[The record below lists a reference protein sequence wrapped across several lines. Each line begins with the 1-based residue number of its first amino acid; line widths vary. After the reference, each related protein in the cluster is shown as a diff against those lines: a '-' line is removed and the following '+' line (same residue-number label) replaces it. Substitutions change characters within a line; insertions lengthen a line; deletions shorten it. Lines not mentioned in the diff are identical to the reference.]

1 MAGKGRQP
9 YATFDTLQ
17 YPFSNPKIRPPDSLN
32 ELEKKVFRDLVAA
45 CPADQFRK
53 SDVGLLTRWAELS
66 VMAEQAAFEM
76 THNGRVTSDGK
87 VSPWFSIYTQ
97 ATKQLNG
104 LALRLRLGPQS
115 RASKAP
121 KSLPRELS
129 YYEEM
134 QLAEAESDDEAGDGA
149 DGGRH

>member
-1 MAGKGRQP
+1 MAGKGRSP
-9 YATFDTLQ
+9 YATFDVDSFDSPL
-17 YPFSNPKIRPPDSLN
+17 PRIRPPDCLS
-32 ELEKKVFRDLVAA
+32 ELEKRVFRALVSA

-53 SDVGLLTRWAELS
+53 SDVGLLARWSELS
-66 VMAEQAAFEM
+66 VMAQEAAFEM
-76 THNGRVTSDGK
+76 TTHGRVTPDGK

-121 KSLPRELS
+121 KTLPQEPS
-129 YYEEM
+129 YYDLMEDDDDD
-134 QLAEAESDDEAGDGA
+134 SDSA
-149 DGGRH
+149 DGERH

>member
-1 MAGKGRQP
+1 MAGKGRSP
-9 YATFDTLQ
+9 YATYDALP
-17 YPFSNPKIRPPDSLN
+17 YGVSAHRIRPPDSLN
-32 ELEKKVFRDLVAA
+32 ELEKKAFRDLVAS

-53 SDVGLLTRWAELS
+53 SDVGLLARWAELS
-66 VMAEQAAFEM
+66 VMAETAAFEM
-76 THNGRVTSDGK
+76 TAHGRVGPDGK
-87 VSPWFSIYTQ
+87 VSGWVSVYMQ
-97 ATKQLNG
+97 SVKQLSA

-134 QLAEAESDDEAGDGA
+134 QLAEEGSDDD
-149 DGGRH
+149 DNGGVYSGRS

>member
-9 YATFDTLQ
+9 YATYDVHSFDS
-17 YPFSNPKIRPPDSLN
+17 PNPRIRPPDSLS
-32 ELEKKVFRDLVAA
+32 ELEKRVFRALVSA

-53 SDVGLLTRWAELS
+53 SDIGLLARWSELS
-66 VMAEQAAFEM
+66 VMAQEAAFEM
-76 THNGRVTSDGK
+76 TTHGRVTPDGK

-134 QLAEAESDDEAGDGA
+134 QLAESDDDDADGA
-149 DGGRH
+149 FGGRS

>member
-1 MAGKGRQP
+1 MAAKGRSP
-9 YATFDTLQ
+9 YATYDVHSFDT
-17 YPFSNPKIRPPDSLN
+17 PNPRIRPPDSLS
-32 ELEKKVFRDLVAA
+32 ELEKKVFRDLVSA

-53 SDVGLLTRWAELS
+53 SDIGLLCRWAELS

-76 THNGRVTSDGK
+76 TTNGRVTPDGK

-121 KSLPRELS
+121 KSLPRAELS

-134 QLAEAESDDEAGDGA
+134 QLAESDDDDADGA

>member
-9 YATFDTLQ
+9 YATYGVHSFDS
-17 YPFSNPKIRPPDSLN
+17 PNPRIRPPDSLS
-32 ELEKKVFRDLVAA
+32 ELEKRVFRALVSA

-53 SDVGLLTRWAELS
+53 SDIGLLARWSELS
-66 VMAEQAAFEM
+66 VMAQEAAFEM
-76 THNGRVTSDGK
+76 TTHGRVTPDGK

-97 ATKQLNG
+97 ATKQLSG

-115 RASKAP
+115 RVAKAP
-121 KSLPRELS
+121 KTLPQEPS
-129 YYEEM
+129 YYDLME
-134 QLAEAESDDEAGDGA
+134 DDDDDGDSV

>member
-1 MAGKGRQP
+1 MPGKGRQP
-9 YATFDTLQ
+9 YVTYDVSPFDT
-17 YPFSNPKIRPPDSLN
+17 PTPRIRPPDCLSD
-32 ELEKKVFRDLVAA
+32 LEKRVFRDLLAA
-45 CPADQFRK
+45 CPAGQFRK
-53 SDVGLLTRWAELS
+53 SDVGLLARWAELS

-76 THNGRVTSDGK
+76 THNGRVTPDGK

-115 RASKAP
+115 RVAKAP
-121 KSLPRELS
+121 KTLPQEPS
-129 YYEEM
+129 YYDLME
-134 QLAEAESDDEAGDGA
+134 DDDDDGDSA

>member
-1 MAGKGRQP
+1 VPGKGRSP
-9 YATFDTLQ
+9 YVTIDLP
-17 YPFSNPKIRPPDSLN
+17 YDSPNRRIRPPDSLGD
-32 ELEKKVFRDLVAA
+32 LEKQVFRDLVAA

-53 SDVGLLTRWAELS
+53 SDVGLLARWSELS

-87 VSPWFSIYTQ
+87 VSPWLSIYTQ
-97 ATKQLNG
+97 AVKGLNG

-134 QLAEAESDDEAGDGA
+134 QLAESDDDDADGA
-149 DGGRH
+149 FGGRS

>member
-1 MAGKGRQP
+1 MAAKGRSP
-9 YATFDTLQ
+9 YATYDVHSFDT
-17 YPFSNPKIRPPDSLN
+17 PNPRIRPPDSLS
-32 ELEKKVFRDLVAA
+32 ELEKRVFRALVSA

-53 SDVGLLTRWAELS
+53 SDIGLLARWSELS
-66 VMAEQAAFEM
+66 VMAQEAAFEM
-76 THNGRVTSDGK
+76 TTHGRVTPDGK

-121 KSLPRELS
+121 KTLPQEPS
-129 YYEEM
+129 YYDLME
-134 QLAEAESDDEAGDGA
+134 DDDDDGDSA
-149 DGGRH
+149 DGERH

>member
-1 MAGKGRQP
+1 MAVKGRSP
-9 YATFDTLQ
+9 YATYDVHSFDT
-17 YPFSNPKIRPPDSLN
+17 PNPRIRPPDSLS
-32 ELEKKVFRDLVAA
+32 ELEKRVFRALVSA

-53 SDVGLLTRWAELS
+53 SDIGLLARWSELS
-66 VMAEQAAFEM
+66 VMAQEAAFEM
-76 THNGRVTSDGK
+76 TTHGRVTPDGK

-115 RASKAP
+115 RVAKAP
-121 KSLPRELS
+121 KTLPQEPS
-129 YYEEM
+129 YYDLME
-134 QLAEAESDDEAGDGA
+134 DDDDDGDSA

>member
-1 MAGKGRQP
+1 VPAKGRSP
-9 YATFDTLQ
+9 YATYDVHSFDT
-17 YPFSNPKIRPPDSLN
+17 PNPRIRPPDCLSD
-32 ELEKKVFRDLVAA
+32 LEKKVFRDLVAA
-45 CPADQFRK
+45 CPADQFRR
-53 SDVGLLTRWAELS
+53 SDVGLLCRWAELS

-76 THNGRVTSDGK
+76 TTHGK
-87 VSPWFSIYTQ
+87 VTPDGRPSPWLSVYMQ

-129 YYEEM
+129 YYEQME
-134 QLAEAESDDEAGDGA
+134 LEEADDDDADGA
-149 DGGRH
+149 DSGRH

>member
-1 MAGKGRQP
+1 MPGKGRQP
-9 YATFDTLQ
+9 YVTYDVSPFDT
-17 YPFSNPKIRPPDSLN
+17 PTPRIRPPDCLSD
-32 ELEKKVFRDLVAA
+32 LEKRVFRDLLAA
-45 CPADQFRK
+45 CPAGQFRK
-53 SDVGLLTRWAELS
+53 SDVGLLARWAELS

-76 THNGRVTSDGK
+76 THNGRVTPDGK

-97 ATKQLNG
+97 AVKGLNG

-134 QLAEAESDDEAGDGA
+134 QLAESDDDDA
-149 DGGRH
+149 DGVFGGRS

>member
-1 MAGKGRQP
+1 MAAKGRSP
-9 YATFDTLQ
+9 YATYDVSPFDT
-17 YPFSNPKIRPPDSLN
+17 PIPRIRPPDSLS
-32 ELEKKVFRDLVAA
+32 ELEKKVFRALVSA
-45 CPADQFRK
+45 CPADQFRR
-53 SDVGLLTRWAELS
+53 SDIGLLCRWSELS
-66 VMAEQAAFEM
+66 VMVEQAASEM
-76 THNGRVTSDGK
+76 THNGRVTPDGK

-121 KSLPRELS
+121 KTLPRELS

-134 QLAEAESDDEAGDGA
+134 QLAEAEGDDDDGDSA
-149 DGGRH
+149 DGERH

>member
-1 MAGKGRQP
+1 VPGKGRSP
-9 YATFDTLQ
+9 YATYDVHSFDT
-17 YPFSNPKIRPPDSLN
+17 PTPRIRPPNSLS
-32 ELEKKVFRDLVAA
+32 ELEKQVFRALVSA

-53 SDVGLLTRWAELS
+53 SDVGLLCRWCELS

-87 VSPWFSIYTQ
+87 VSPWLSIYMQ
-97 ATKQLNG
+97 AVKNLNG

-134 QLAEAESDDEAGDGA
+134 QLAESDDDDADGA
-149 DGGRH
+149 FGGRS

>member
-1 MAGKGRQP
+1 MAVKGRSP
-9 YATFDTLQ
+9 YATYDVHSFDT
-17 YPFSNPKIRPPDSLN
+17 PNPRIRPPDSLS
-32 ELEKKVFRDLVAA
+32 ELEKKVFRALVSA

-53 SDVGLLTRWAELS
+53 SDVGLLSRWAELS

-76 THNGRVTSDGK
+76 THNGRVTADGK

-121 KSLPRELS
+121 KTLPQEPS
-129 YYEEM
+129 YYDLME
-134 QLAEAESDDEAGDGA
+134 DDDDDGDSA

>member
-9 YATFDTLQ
+9 YATYDVHSFDS
-17 YPFSNPKIRPPDSLN
+17 PNPRIRPPDSLS
-32 ELEKKVFRDLVAA
+32 ELEKRVFRALVSA

-53 SDVGLLTRWAELS
+53 SDIGLLARWSELS
-66 VMAEQAAFEM
+66 VMAQEAAFEM
-76 THNGRVTSDGK
+76 TTHGRVTPDGK

-97 ATKQLNG
+97 ATKQLSG

-115 RASKAP
+115 RVAKAP
-121 KSLPRELS
+121 KTLPQEPS
-129 YYEEM
+129 YYDLME
-134 QLAEAESDDEAGDGA
+134 DDDDDGDSA

>member
-9 YATFDTLQ
+9 YATYDVHSFDT
-17 YPFSNPKIRPPDSLN
+17 PNPRIRPPDSLS
-32 ELEKKVFRDLVAA
+32 ELEKRVFRALVSA

-53 SDVGLLTRWAELS
+53 SDIGLLARWSELS
-66 VMAEQAAFEM
+66 VMAQEAAFEM
-76 THNGRVTSDGK
+76 TTHGRVTPDGK

-115 RASKAP
+115 RVAKAP
-121 KSLPRELS
+121 KTLPQEPS
-129 YYEEM
+129 YYDLME
-134 QLAEAESDDEAGDGA
+134 DDDDDGDSA

>member
-9 YATFDTLQ
+9 YATFDTLP
-17 YPFSNPKIRPPDSLN
+17 YGIPSHRIRPPDSLSD
-32 ELEKKVFRDLVAA
+32 LEKKVFRDLVSQ

-53 SDVGLLTRWAELS
+53 SDTGLLARWAELS

-87 VSPWFSIYTQ
+87 VSPWLSIYTQ
-97 ATKQLNG
+97 AIKGLNG

-121 KSLPRELS
+121 KTLPRELS
-129 YYEEM
+129 YYEQME
-134 QLAEAESDDEAGDGA
+134 LDEAEADDDGDGA
-149 DGGRH
+149 FSGGR

>member
-1 MAGKGRQP
+1 MAGKGRSP
-9 YATFDTLQ
+9 YATFDTLPYGIPSQ
-17 YPFSNPKIRPPDSLN
+17 RLKPPDYLGD
-32 ELEKKVFRDLVAA
+32 LEKQVFRTLVAQ

-53 SDVGLLTRWAELS
+53 SDTGLLARWSELS
-66 VMAEQAAFEM
+66 VMAEQAAFELAQ
-76 THNGRVTSDGK
+76 NGKVTPDGK

-121 KSLPRELS
+121 KSLPRQLS
-129 YYEEM
+129 YYEE
-134 QLAEAESDDEAGDGA
+134 LAEAEGDDDDADGA

>member
-1 MAGKGRQP
+1 MAGKGRSP
-9 YATFDTLQ
+9 YATYDVHSFDT
-17 YPFSNPKIRPPDSLN
+17 PNPRIRPPDSLS
-32 ELEKKVFRDLVAA
+32 ELEKRVFRALVSA

-53 SDVGLLTRWAELS
+53 SDIGLLARWSELS
-66 VMAEQAAFEM
+66 VMAQEAAFEM
-76 THNGRVTSDGK
+76 TTHGRVTPDGK

-115 RASKAP
+115 RVAKAP
-121 KSLPRELS
+121 KTLPQEPS
-129 YYEEM
+129 YYDLME
-134 QLAEAESDDEAGDGA
+134 DDDDDGDSA

>member
-1 MAGKGRQP
+1 MAAKGRSP
-9 YATFDTLQ
+9 YATYDVHSFDT
-17 YPFSNPKIRPPDSLN
+17 PNPRIRPPDSLS
-32 ELEKKVFRDLVAA
+32 ELEKRVFRALVSA

-53 SDVGLLTRWAELS
+53 SDIGLLARWSELS
-66 VMAEQAAFEM
+66 VMAQEAAFEM
-76 THNGRVTSDGK
+76 TTHGRVTPDGK

-115 RASKAP
+115 RVAKAP
-121 KSLPRELS
+121 KTLPQEPS
-129 YYEEM
+129 YYDLME
-134 QLAEAESDDEAGDGA
+134 DDDDDGDSA